1 MHDIIKAGRMLMKD
15 KILKQ
20 ITDYYLNSGD
30 FNGFP
35 LYNTSTLSSKTI
47 LI

>member
-1 MHDIIKAGRMLMKD
+1 MKEE
-15 KILKQ
+15 ILKI

-35 LYNTSTLSSKTI
+35 LYNFDKNYTD
-47 LI
+47 LICQLIDED